1 MKPTLKRPT
10 IDSVTTINQ
19 DGSHYILHP
28 ADVHGRFTV
37 ARRLFALCLIAVYV
51 LLPWIPINGNPAVFL
66 DVENRRFHLFG
77 LTFLAQD
84 LWLAFFVVSG
94 VGFALFYLT
103 ALFGRLWCGWACP
116 YTVFLEHVVRRLERW
131 IEGDATSRRRLDNAP
146 WNSAKI
152 LRRGLKLL
160 SFFLASLVIAHF
172 FLAYFV
178 SLPRLW
184 RMMMHNP
191 LDHWMAFSVVM
202 FLTVALFFCFSWFRE
217 QFCIVLCPYGRIQ
230 SALTDDH
237 TLTVGYD
244 KGRGEPRGK
253 AGSAGAGDC
262 INCLRCVQVCP
273 TGIDIRNGLQLECIG
288 CSACVDA
295 CNDVMKKLDRPK
307 GLVRYDSMQGLQG
320 QRTRWIRPRIVA
332 YTVLMAVGVL
342 ALGLTMR
349 RLHGFQATLTR
360 MTGAPYYVGEAGVR
374 NQFQLRIINKQQTEQ
389 EYRVTLDKAPQGTL
403 LGGVSG
409 SLKVAP
415 QSEQQQV
422 LMIEIPRAVY
432 TGKQSM
438 QISVTNAAMQ
448 DTQLIEFEFT
458 GPNPRLLTE
467 DINKN
472 PP

>member
-10 IDSVTTINQ
+10 IDSVTTINT

-28 ADVHGRFTV
+28 ADVQGRFTV
-37 ARRLFALCLIAVYV
+37 SRRLFALCLIAVYI

-131 IEGDATSRRRLDNAP
+131 IEGDAASRRRIDIAP

-160 SFFLASLVIAHF
+160 TFFLASFVIAHF

-178 SLPRLW
+178 SLPKLW
-184 RMMMHNP
+184 KMMMHNP
-191 LDHWMAFSVVM
+191 QEHWLAFSVVM
-202 FLTVALFFCFSWFRE
+202 FLTVVLFFCFAWFRE

-253 AGSAGAGDC
+253 AGSPGAGDC
-262 INCLRCVQVCP
+262 INCQRCVQVCP

-288 CSACVDA
+288 CSACIDA
-295 CNDVMKKLDRPK
+295 CNEIMTKLDRPT

-320 QRTRWIRPRIVA
+320 KKTRWIRPRIVA

-389 EYRVTLDKAPQGTL
+389 EYRITLEKAPEGTL
-403 LGGVSG
+403 LGGLSG

-422 LMIEIPRAVY
+422 VMIEIPRAVY
-432 TGKQSM
+432 AGKQSM
-438 QISVTNAAMQ
+438 QISVINEAMQ
-448 DTQLIEFEFT
+448 DTQVIEFEFT

-467 DINKN
+467 DINKKT
-472 PP
+472 P

>member
-184 RMMMHNP
+184 KMMMHNP

-244 KGRGEPRGK
+244 MGRGEPRGK
-253 AGSAGAGDC
+253 AGSPGAGDC

-320 QRTRWIRPRIVA
+320 KRTRWIRPRIVA

-448 DTQLIEFEFT
+448 DTQIIEFEFT